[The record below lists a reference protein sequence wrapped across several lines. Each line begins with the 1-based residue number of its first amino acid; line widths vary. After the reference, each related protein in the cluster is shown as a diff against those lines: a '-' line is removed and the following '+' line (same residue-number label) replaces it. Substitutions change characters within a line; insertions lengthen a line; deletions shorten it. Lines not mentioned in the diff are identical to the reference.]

1 MEAYTIRQTTKGLQK
16 GLHISIAGSVLT
28 AGQAVVLK
36 ANPGV
41 YEMVPTTKK
50 KTADTRN
57 RLRGSDVAELT
68 RGGEC
73 YYRLTETDNGE
84 LCWRWEEVD
93 GGAFVNPAHKAYLAS
108 SKTEVPDEVLLGDII
123 TTICPM
129 AADDDKSTEAIY
141 NLAGQRV
148 DESHP
153 SIIIQNGKKV
163 WRR

>member
-1 MEAYTIRQTTKGLQK
+1 MEAYTIRQTTKGIQQ
-16 GLHISIAGSVLT
+16 GLHISVAGSVLT
-28 AGQAVVLK
+28 AGQAVVLR

-41 YEMVPTTKK
+41 YEMVPTTKTK
-50 KTADTRN
+50 AADTRN
-57 RLRGSDVAELT
+57 RLRGSDEAVLT

-73 YYRLTETDNGE
+73 YYKLSETDNGE

-129 AADDDKSTEAIY
+129 TADQSHTDATY

-148 DESHP
+148 DKAYP
-153 SIIIQNGKKV
+153 SIVIQNGKKV